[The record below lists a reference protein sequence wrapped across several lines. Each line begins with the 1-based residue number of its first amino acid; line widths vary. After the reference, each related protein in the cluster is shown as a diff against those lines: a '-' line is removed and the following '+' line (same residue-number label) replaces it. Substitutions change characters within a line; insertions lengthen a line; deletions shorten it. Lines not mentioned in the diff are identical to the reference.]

1 MDTFDVVVLGAG
13 SAGESIARS
22 MAQAGR
28 SVALIEADRVGG
40 ECPYVACMPSKAML
54 RSAHIRHEARQ
65 IVHLGGS
72 STPVELDESDAAFR
86 TAVAR
91 RDDISDHHDDSAAA
105 RGAQELGV
113 TLIRGWGKVV
123 RPGVVSVGDRELGWT
138 DLVLSTGSTAVRPDL
153 PGLDQVPTWSSDE
166 ALLAPERPASLL
178 VLGGG
183 AVGCELAQ
191 VHARFG
197 VAVTL
202 VQSAPQLAAREE
214 PEIATLLAQAL
225 SADGIDVRLGVKAE
239 RFALRDGQALAHLS
253 DGSSV
258 SAARVLVATGRQP
271 TTEGVGLDVLEIRP
285 NDKGALEV
293 DDTCR
298 VRGQQHVWAAGD
310 LTGIAP
316 YTHTANYQA
325 RIVTANLLG
334 GDVRADYRAIPR
346 AIYTEPVVAS
356 VGETAQAARDRG
368 VHVIT
373 ASMDVGDTARS
384 LTEGVGGGLLLLTA
398 DGERGTLIGA
408 AAIGPHADEW
418 LSEATLAV
426 RAEIPLSVLADVVH
440 AFPTFG
446 EAYEPPLRELAEKCK
461 A

>member
-28 SVALIEADRVGG
+28 SVALIEAERVGG

-65 IVHLGGS
+65 IVELGGS
-72 STPVELDESDAAFR
+72 SSPVELDESDAAFR

-105 RGAQELGV
+105 RGALDLGV

-123 RPGVVSVGDRELGWT
+123 RPGVVCVGDRELGWT

-166 ALLAPERPASLL
+166 ALMATERPASLL

-214 PEIATLLAQAL
+214 PEIAALLAQAL

-239 RFALRDGQALAHLS
+239 RFELRDGQALAHLS
-253 DGSSV
+253 DGASV
-258 SAARVLVATGRQP
+258 SVARVLVATGRQP
-271 TTEGVGLDVLEIRP
+271 TTKGVGLDVLEIRP
-285 NDKGALEV
+285 NDRGALEV

-325 RIVTANLLG
+325 RIVIANLLG

-368 VHVIT
+368 VNVIT

-398 DGERGTLIGA
+398 DRARGILLGA

-426 RAEIPLSVLADVVH
+426 RAEIPLSVLTDVVH

-446 EAYEPPLRELAEKCK
+446 EAYEPPLRELAEKCE

>member
-28 SVALIEADRVGG
+28 SVALIEAERVGG

-54 RSAHIRHEARQ
+54 RSAQIRHEARQ
-65 IVHLGGS
+65 IVDLGGS

-91 RDDISDHHDDSAAA
+91 RDEISDHHDDSAAA
-105 RGAQELGV
+105 QGAQDLGV

-123 RPGVVSVGDRELGWT
+123 RPGVVCVGDREFGWT
-138 DLVLSTGSTAVRPDL
+138 DVVLSTGSTAVRPDL

-166 ALLAPERPASLL
+166 ALLATERPTSLL

-214 PEIATLLAQAL
+214 PEIAALLARAL
-225 SADGIDVRLGVKAE
+225 SEDGIDVRLGVKAVRFE
-239 RFALRDGQALAHLS
+239 RRDGKALAHLS

-258 SAARVLVATGRQP
+258 SVARVLVATGRQP
-271 TTEGVGLDVLEIRP
+271 TTKGLGLDVLEIRP

-293 DDTCR
+293 DETCR

-310 LTGIAP
+310 VTGVAP

-325 RIVTANLLG
+325 RIVIANLLG

-368 VHVIT
+368 VDVIT

-398 DGERGTLIGA
+398 DRARGVLLGA

-426 RAEIPLSVLADVVH
+426 RAEIPLSVLTDVVH

-446 EAYEPPLRELAEKCK
+446 EAYEPPLRALAEKCEG
-461 A
+461 